1 LKVLSEI
8 TEKYETE
15 EYSDLYSMFYVYGL
29 MGEVYLELE
38 QWDDSDYCMSKAIDI
53 SSRLIISDDFRVRC
67 MYGNIC
73 LIKHRLEESEKI
85 LTELANDLQYN
96 SKYQYWLAETYFQL
110 GELKLQMY
118 DYAKAEEFYSKAREI
133 YSNLKSAYIINQ
145 NACYEKIAEIKFA
158 NSDYQGAVKNME
170 MAIYSFQK
178 YKERNEK
185 VPKEYRKLLKQ
196 YKSYI

>member
-1 LKVLSEI
+1 
-8 TEKYETE
+8 
-15 EYSDLYSMFYVYGL
+15 
-29 MGEVYLELE
+29 
-38 QWDDSDYCMSKAIDI
+38 
-53 SSRLIISDDFRVRC
+53 
-67 MYGNIC
+67 
-73 LIKHRLEESEKI
+73 LEESEKI